1 MNGCDLSQK
10 HFSLWLI
17 YPFFDFRFSFPFSFA
32 FGYVSCDPRMCR
44 SKVYEILHTKFVSY
58 RSGSSRIDFVDV
70 VSKLMECDIK
80 DTPLVIGWAYS
91 TLITSIT
98 SLKLRAT
105 QGLLQCSLQKP
116 SVAAIARFR
125 HRMYCMWWDSE
136 LQNDGMLRKKNTA
149 DGSRKHISRF
159 NRS

>member
-1 MNGCDLSQK
+1 MEIGKVIVQSKNQTGILRMNGCDLSQK

-80 DTPLVIGWAYS
+80 DTPW
-91 TLITSIT
+91 
-98 SLKLRAT
+98 
-105 QGLLQCSLQKP
+105 
-116 SVAAIARFR
+116 
-125 HRMYCMWWDSE
+125 
-136 LQNDGMLRKKNTA
+136 
-149 DGSRKHISRF
+149 
-159 NRS
+159 